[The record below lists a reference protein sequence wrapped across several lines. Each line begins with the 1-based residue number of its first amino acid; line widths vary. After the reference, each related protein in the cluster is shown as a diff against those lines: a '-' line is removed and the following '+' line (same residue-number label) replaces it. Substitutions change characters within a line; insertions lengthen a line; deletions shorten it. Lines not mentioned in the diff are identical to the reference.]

1 VHVRLPQSL
10 PSDAG
15 QPLWAGEVWYTVN
28 RIPAGRP
35 GEVRAAPAG
44 ATVAATPFFRYGG
57 GRGGRELFQ
66 NFCAACHSL
75 DGTAL
80 VGPTFRGLAGSNRR
94 VREPVSGAKR
104 DVVADA
110 AYVRESI
117 LDPNAL
123 VAEGYAENLMPP
135 LGAALGEAQVD
146 ALVKFILEATTPK

>member
-1 VHVRLPQSL
+1 M
-10 PSDAG
+10 
-15 QPLWAGEVWYTVN
+15 
-28 RIPAGRP
+28 
-35 GEVRAAPAG
+35 
-44 ATVAATPFFRYGG
+44 
-57 GRGGRELFQ
+57 
-66 NFCAACHSL
+66 
-75 DGTAL
+75 
-80 VGPTFRGLAGSNRR
+80 GPTFRGLAGSNRR